1 MATLRIHEQDYQ
13 VDAILFDKDGTLLD
27 FGALWLPWLACFIEQ
42 YNRSVPADRQLTQ
55 SVESALGVDLS
66 AGTWDPT
73 GPLAIGSMEDVNSI
87 LAQNLYGQGIAWNEA
102 LKRLGDVRDLVEH
115 TFDWPQHLAPVSGLK
130 NLLRQ
135 AFLAGVKMGVVTS
148 DDTENAE
155 RHLTV
160 LGITEYFNVVLGHDA
175 VARGKPH
182 PDMALE
188 ACSRLG
194 VEPGRT
200 VVFGD
205 SNGDMQ
211 LGRDAG
217 LLSQIAIVTDLNRTD
232 HLTEARQIIADY
244 GGITLT
250 NSISKPIE

>member
-27 FGALWLPWLACFIEQ
+27 FGALWLPWLTCFIEQ
-42 YNRSVPADRQLTQ
+42 FNGSAPADRQLTQ
-55 SVESALGVDLS
+55 SVEQALGVDLS

-73 GPLAIGSMEDVNSI
+73 GPLAIGSMEDVNCI
-87 LAQNLYGQGIAWNEA
+87 LAQNLYAQGVAWNEA
-102 LKRLGDVRDLVEH
+102 LKQLGDVRGLVEQ
-115 TFDWPQHLAPVSGLK
+115 TFDWPQYLAPVTGLK
-130 NLLRQ
+130 SLLRQ

-148 DDTENAE
+148 DDTDNAE

-160 LGITEYFNVVLGHDA
+160 LGIAEYFGVVLGHDA
-175 VARGKPH
+175 VSRGKPH

-188 ACSRLG
+188 ACSRLA

-200 VVFGD
+200 IVFGD

-217 LLSQIAIVTDLNRTD
+217 LLSRIAITTDLNRTD
-232 HLTEARQIIADY
+232 HLTEATHIIKDY
-244 GGITLT
+244 GGITLSS
-250 NSISKPIE
+250 SISKPIE